1 MEQKIGISYLCDV
14 TYTKF
19 KGYSDLAKKINALVP
34 DAKLKQRYTSWEG
47 IKYNFIVIE
56 IDDIAGNV
64 EYGVAYT
71 TQKPTTYINSMCE
84 KIIKRGMYGL
94 GDIRIGTS
102 NFTKA
107 FDSWKGKPRKYRLEN
122 HMKYFYLEK
131 YFKEKDDV
139 WRYADKILIKAYDN
153 EFSHQERSTY
163 LRPINKWVS
172 EELVYN
178 LTKKLYKNYNVIY
191 QHKPFFLR
199 GPGGGQ
205 MSYDVFIAGLNI
217 AIEYQG
223 KQHFEPVEFFG
234 GEDAYKKT
242 VERDILKKQLS
253 TKHGINLVYINYW
266 EEISEKLLTE
276 KIKGIT
282 DKSDNIKLFNSTC

>member
-1 MEQKIGISYLCDV
+1 MGTLSLETAKFLINEFEKNLCKYSSTTYNINELEKVVILEDDLSLYIGIKFDDLFQTYLVSIEELTYNNLGFKYNHSRFIRDMEQKIGISYLCDV

-139 WRYADKILIKAYDN
+139 WRY
-153 EFSHQERSTY
+153 TY
-163 LRPINKWVS
+163 KGLR
-172 EELVYN
+172 
-178 LTKKLYKNYNVIY
+178 
-191 QHKPFFLR
+191 
-199 GPGGGQ
+199 
-205 MSYDVFIAGLNI
+205 
-217 AIEYQG
+217 
-223 KQHFEPVEFFG
+223 
-234 GEDAYKKT
+234 
-242 VERDILKKQLS
+242 
-253 TKHGINLVYINYW
+253 
-266 EEISEKLLTE
+266 
-276 KIKGIT
+276 
-282 DKSDNIKLFNSTC
+282 

>member
-1 MEQKIGISYLCDV
+1 
-14 TYTKF
+14 
-19 KGYSDLAKKINALVP
+19 
-34 DAKLKQRYTSWEG
+34 
-47 IKYNFIVIE
+47 
-56 IDDIAGNV
+56 
-64 EYGVAYT
+64 
-71 TQKPTTYINSMCE
+71 
-84 KIIKRGMYGL
+84 
-94 GDIRIGTS
+94 
-102 NFTKA
+102 
-107 FDSWKGKPRKYRLEN
+107 
-122 HMKYFYLEK
+122 
-131 YFKEKDDV
+131 
-139 WRYADKILIKAYDN
+139 
-153 EFSHQERSTY
+153 
-163 LRPINKWVS
+163 
-172 EELVYN
+172 
-178 LTKKLYKNYNVIY
+178 
-191 QHKPFFLR
+191 
-199 GPGGGQ
+199 